1 MRRTRPSAKG
11 ARFDVRRTLRR
22 SLRTRGEPFDRA
34 WRDRRVRGRPLVLIL
49 DVSGSM
55 SPYARALVQFG
66 YAAMAAGRRVEVFC
80 FGTRLTRVTRTLRT
94 KDPDRAL
101 HEIGRTVADWE
112 GGTRIGESL
121 KSLLDGWSQR
131 AALRGAV
138 VVLCSDGLERG
149 DPELLRAQMARLGR
163 LAHKVVWVNPLKG
176 SPRYEPLA
184 RGMAAALP
192 SVDVFLSGH
201 NLESL
206 SELSPDPRR
215 LTGDLRL
222 LSFRTL
228 LAMAADDDL
237 IRAYDAELG
246 PEPHPRRT
254 GGSGSSPGR
263 CWWAACSCSWRSSR
277 TGRSR
282 TRSGTRRTRCA
293 GRRRPPRSST
303 AGRRRSREPD
313 AEALAD
319 DVPDLAFR
327 PADEASFGLDVV
339 SVSASDHGVGRGGPG
354 SAGSMLLHPPARS
367 ARTLATAP
375 GPIAPARPRSSRT
388 ILAGSSRF
396 ARGDVEQFDR
406 VDDVDRDAEHRAGPR
421 GAASCSRGCR
431 RQPRLPPVE
440 ATASAFSRIRRS
452 DISGSVTL

>member
-1 MRRTRPSAKG
+1 MDWGDPADLEVGASPTAAEWHRLDDGEDQPEPGEEAAIRIVASAVEVLRSKSFADLSEEERAEVGGLIRALAVALPEQRMRRTRPSTKG

-101 HEIGRTVADWE
+101 REIGRTVVDWE

-206 SELSPDPRR
+206 FELS
-215 LTGDLRL
+215 
-222 LSFRTL
+222 
-228 LAMAADDDL
+228 
-237 IRAYDAELG
+237 
-246 PEPHPRRT
+246 
-254 GGSGSSPGR
+254 
-263 CWWAACSCSWRSSR
+263 
-277 TGRSR
+277 
-282 TRSGTRRTRCA
+282 
-293 GRRRPPRSST
+293 
-303 AGRRRSREPD
+303 
-313 AEALAD
+313 
-319 DVPDLAFR
+319 
-327 PADEASFGLDVV
+327 
-339 SVSASDHGVGRGGPG
+339 
-354 SAGSMLLHPPARS
+354 
-367 ARTLATAP
+367 RTLA
-375 GPIAPARPRSSRT
+375 G
-388 ILAGSSRF
+388 
-396 ARGDVEQFDR
+396 
-406 VDDVDRDAEHRAGPR
+406 
-421 GAASCSRGCR
+421 
-431 RQPRLPPVE
+431 
-440 ATASAFSRIRRS
+440 
-452 DISGSVTL
+452 

>member
-1 MRRTRPSAKG
+1 MAERLPAGVEALASLVAFGRELRARGLPVGTGRILTFLRAVVALGLADRTSLYWAGRVSMIGRREDLLAYDLAFDDWYSSMKPEGELRIELDLPSLARPGADRGDPPADLVVRAGTTAAEWHGIGDGEDEPEPGPESGEEAAIRIVASAVEVLRSKSFADLSEEEREEVGGLIRSLAVALPEQRMRRTRPSTKG

-101 HEIGRTVADWE
+101 REIGRTVADWE

-121 KSLLDGWSQR
+121 RSLLDGWSQR

-163 LAHKVVWVNPLKG
+163 LAHRVVWVNPLKG

-206 SELSPDPRR
+206 SELS
-215 LTGDLRL
+215 
-222 LSFRTL
+222 
-228 LAMAADDDL
+228 
-237 IRAYDAELG
+237 
-246 PEPHPRRT
+246 
-254 GGSGSSPGR
+254 
-263 CWWAACSCSWRSSR
+263 
-277 TGRSR
+277 
-282 TRSGTRRTRCA
+282 
-293 GRRRPPRSST
+293 
-303 AGRRRSREPD
+303 
-313 AEALAD
+313 
-319 DVPDLAFR
+319 
-327 PADEASFGLDVV
+327 
-339 SVSASDHGVGRGGPG
+339 
-354 SAGSMLLHPPARS
+354 
-367 ARTLATAP
+367 RTLA
-375 GPIAPARPRSSRT
+375 G
-388 ILAGSSRF
+388 
-396 ARGDVEQFDR
+396 
-406 VDDVDRDAEHRAGPR
+406 
-421 GAASCSRGCR
+421 
-431 RQPRLPPVE
+431 
-440 ATASAFSRIRRS
+440 
-452 DISGSVTL
+452 

>member
-1 MRRTRPSAKG
+1 MTEQAVAEPLEPLVAFGRELRSRGLPVGTGRILTFVRAVAALGLTDCLSLYWAGRISMIGRKEDLAAYDLAFEDWYRSLRSTEDLKIELDLPTLARQGVDSGDQPDDLEVRTDRTAAEWHGLTEEDEAPEAGDEAAIRIVASAVEVLRSKSFADLSEDEREEVGKLIRQLAIALPERRIRRTRPSSRG

-80 FGTRLTRVTRTLRT
+80 FGTRLTRVTRMLRT

-121 KSLLDGWSQR
+121 KALLDGWGQR
-131 AALRGAV
+131 TALRGAV

-149 DPELLRAQMARLGR
+149 DPELLRSQMARLGR

-176 SPRYEPLA
+176 SPGYEPLA

-206 SELSPDPRR
+206 SELS
-215 LTGDLRL
+215 
-222 LSFRTL
+222 
-228 LAMAADDDL
+228 
-237 IRAYDAELG
+237 
-246 PEPHPRRT
+246 
-254 GGSGSSPGR
+254 
-263 CWWAACSCSWRSSR
+263 
-277 TGRSR
+277 
-282 TRSGTRRTRCA
+282 
-293 GRRRPPRSST
+293 
-303 AGRRRSREPD
+303 
-313 AEALAD
+313 
-319 DVPDLAFR
+319 
-327 PADEASFGLDVV
+327 
-339 SVSASDHGVGRGGPG
+339 
-354 SAGSMLLHPPARS
+354 
-367 ARTLATAP
+367 RTLA
-375 GPIAPARPRSSRT
+375 
-388 ILAGSSRF
+388 
-396 ARGDVEQFDR
+396 
-406 VDDVDRDAEHRAGPR
+406 
-421 GAASCSRGCR
+421 
-431 RQPRLPPVE
+431 
-440 ATASAFSRIRRS
+440 
-452 DISGSVTL
+452 

>member
-1 MRRTRPSAKG
+1 MTEQALAEPLEPLVAFGRELRARGLPVGTGRILTFVRAVAALGLTDRLSLYWAGRVSMIGRKEDLVAYDLAFEDWYRRLRSTEDLKIELDLPTLAREGVDWGDQPEDLEVRTGRTAAEWHGLTEDDEAPESGDEAAIRIVASAVEVLRSKSFADLSEDEREEVGMLIRQLAIALPEQRIRRTRASRKG

-22 SLRTRGEPFDRA
+22 SLRTRGEPFERS

-66 YAAMAAGRRVEVFC
+66 FAAMAAGRRVEVFC

-121 KSLLDGWSQR
+121 KSLLDGWGQR
-131 AALRGAV
+131 TALRGAV

-149 DPELLRAQMARLGR
+149 DPELLRSQMARLGR

-206 SELSPDPRR
+206 SELS
-215 LTGDLRL
+215 
-222 LSFRTL
+222 
-228 LAMAADDDL
+228 
-237 IRAYDAELG
+237 
-246 PEPHPRRT
+246 
-254 GGSGSSPGR
+254 
-263 CWWAACSCSWRSSR
+263 
-277 TGRSR
+277 
-282 TRSGTRRTRCA
+282 
-293 GRRRPPRSST
+293 
-303 AGRRRSREPD
+303 
-313 AEALAD
+313 
-319 DVPDLAFR
+319 
-327 PADEASFGLDVV
+327 
-339 SVSASDHGVGRGGPG
+339 
-354 SAGSMLLHPPARS
+354 
-367 ARTLATAP
+367 RTLA
-375 GPIAPARPRSSRT
+375 
-388 ILAGSSRF
+388 
-396 ARGDVEQFDR
+396 
-406 VDDVDRDAEHRAGPR
+406 
-421 GAASCSRGCR
+421 
-431 RQPRLPPVE
+431 
-440 ATASAFSRIRRS
+440 
-452 DISGSVTL
+452 